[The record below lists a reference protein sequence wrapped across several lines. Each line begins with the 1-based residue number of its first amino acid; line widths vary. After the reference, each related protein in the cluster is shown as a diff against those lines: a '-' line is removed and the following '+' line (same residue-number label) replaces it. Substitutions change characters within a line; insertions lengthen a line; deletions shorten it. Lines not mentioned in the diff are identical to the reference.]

1 MTLLGKGVPPR
12 GPLKSFTAEE
22 QRTQR
27 FAENTAVFLC
37 GPLRP
42 SFLCG
47 EVLNDFKGPQ
57 AEHRTNCEHWARESL
72 R

>member
-1 MTLLGKGVPPR
+1 
-12 GPLKSFTAEE
+12 LKSFTAEE

-47 EVLNDFKGPQ
+47 EVLNDFKGPR
-57 AEHRTNCEHWARESL
+57 AAIDGTALHPSRMAHNTRGH
-72 R
+72 

>member
-1 MTLLGKGVPPR
+1 
-12 GPLKSFTAEE
+12 LKSFTAEE

-47 EVLNDFKGPQ
+47 EVSNDFKGPPAAIGSKAFQ
-57 AEHRTNCEHWARESL
+57 PRLAYGAMAH
-72 R
+72 